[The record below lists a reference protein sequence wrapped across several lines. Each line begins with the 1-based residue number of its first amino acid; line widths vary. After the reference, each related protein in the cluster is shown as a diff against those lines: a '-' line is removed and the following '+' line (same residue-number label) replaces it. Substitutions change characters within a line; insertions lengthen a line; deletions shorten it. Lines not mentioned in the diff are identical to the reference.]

1 MELSPSQSR
10 FYQLL
15 NKYAPYLL
23 TLWDW
28 QKAELKLE
36 MAQRYLATASHGEA
50 VMCRFAVA
58 VWLGQNDFQFD
69 LVDAAGALE
78 REQRLVVAA
87 WLVDPFWP

>member
-10 FYQLL
+10 FQQMLG
-15 NKYAPYLL
+15 KYTPYLL

-28 QKAELKLE
+28 DRAELKQD
-36 MAQRYLATASHGEA
+36 MARRYLATASHGEA
-50 VMCRFAVA
+50 VMCRFAIA

-69 LVDAAGALE
+69 LIDAAGALE
-78 REQRLVVAA
+78 RDQRLVVAA